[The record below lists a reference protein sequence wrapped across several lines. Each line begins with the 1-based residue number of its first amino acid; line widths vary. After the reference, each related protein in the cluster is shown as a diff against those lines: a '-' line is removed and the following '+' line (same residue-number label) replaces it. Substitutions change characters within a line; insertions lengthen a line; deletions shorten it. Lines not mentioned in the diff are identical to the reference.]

1 MFKDLYDSLVRTFV
15 PVIVGS
21 VVGWVAVSGVP
32 LDAGV
37 EVGVTTVVT
46 ALATGLY
53 YVVARLLETYVAPR
67 FGWLLGKP
75 VAPVYVSEEVA
86 SGYVGRHSGVASFEE
101 VGD

>member
-1 MFKDLYDSLVRTFV
+1 M
-15 PVIVGS
+15 
-21 VVGWVAVSGVP
+21 
-32 LDAGV
+32 
-37 EVGVTTVVT
+37 TTVVT

-75 VAPVYVSEEVA
+75 VVPVYVSEEGA
-86 SGYVGRHSGVASFEE
+86 AGYVGRHVVGASFEE